1 MESGDWKDDEQRQMI
16 VNKIMDIFKK
26 HLPFSAY
33 ERLQEL
39 IKIAERVEEE
49 VYTAATSQSEYS
61 RKICLNMLIV
71 DTRLQHSLEPLDSTD
86 QTDDL
91 NGEDWQEEVYRKIK
105 AMKEL
110 YLLES
115 STGNPQGE
123 DWQEEVY
130 QKIKAMK
137 DLYLLDLNAVHQ
149 KVISKLQQHV
159 SLQLPE
165 NERVEKLK
173 ALKYMLERYMQ
184 FHVSLQRPEN
194 ERLEKLKALKYMLE
208 RYMQFVQISKHGIR
222 ANHKDKLGTYESQ
235 IIIILSADRRLQ
247 AATTPQQQ
255 TQALPS
261 PRTQYLQQSEP
272 THSLTLVQSGGPNI
286 AATLSGGSNAQ
297 QNMMNSIQPI

>member
-61 RKICLNMLIV
+61 RKICLNMLIL

-91 NGEDWQEEVYRKIK
+91 KGEDWQEEVYRKLK

-149 KVISKLQQHV
+149 KVITKLQQHV

-165 NERVEKLK
+165 NERV
-173 ALKYMLERYMQ
+173 
-184 FHVSLQRPEN
+184 
-194 ERLEKLKALKYMLE
+194 EKLKALKYMLE

-235 IIIILSADRRLQ
+235 IIIILSADRRLR
-247 AATTPQQQ
+247 AATPQQQ

-286 AATLSGGSNAQ
+286 AASLSGGSNAQ

>member
-39 IKIAERVEEE
+39 KKIAERVEEE
-49 VYTAATSQSEYS
+49 VYTNATSQSEYS
-61 RKICLNMLIV
+61 RKICLNMLIL

-91 NGEDWQEEVYRKIK
+91 KGEDWQEEVYRKIK
-105 AMKEL
+105 TMKEL
-110 YLLES
+110 YLLEL
-115 STGNPQGE
+115 STGNPHGE

-165 NERVEKLK
+165 NKRV
-173 ALKYMLERYMQ
+173 
-184 FHVSLQRPEN
+184 
-194 ERLEKLKALKYMLE
+194 EKLKALKYMLE

-235 IIIILSADRRLQ
+235 IIIILGADRRLR
-247 AATTPQQQ
+247 AATHQQQ

-272 THSLTLVQSGGPNI
+272 THSLTLIQSGGPNI

>member
-1 MESGDWKDDEQRQMI
+1 
-16 VNKIMDIFKK
+16 MDIFKK

-39 IKIAERVEEE
+39 KKIAERVEEE

-61 RKICLNMLIV
+61 RKICLNMLIL
-71 DTRLQHSLEPLDSTD
+71 DTRLQHSLEPLDSTN

-115 STGNPQGE
+115 STGNPHGE

-184 FHVSLQRPEN
+184 F
-194 ERLEKLKALKYMLE
+194 
-208 RYMQFVQISKHGIR
+208 VQISKRGIR

-235 IIIILSADRRLQ
+235 IIIILSADRRLR
-247 AATTPQQQ
+247 AATPQQQ
-255 TQALPS
+255 TRALPLPS
-261 PRTQYLQQSEP
+261 TQYLQQSEP

>member
-39 IKIAERVEEE
+39 KKIAERVEEE
-49 VYTAATSQSEYS
+49 VYTAATTQSEYS
-61 RKICLNMLIV
+61 RKICLNMLIL

-91 NGEDWQEEVYRKIK
+91 KGEDWQEEVYRKIK

-115 STGNPQGE
+115 STGNPHGE

-184 FHVSLQRPEN
+184 F
-194 ERLEKLKALKYMLE
+194 
-208 RYMQFVQISKHGIR
+208 VQISKHGIR

-235 IIIILSADRRLQ
+235 IIIILSADRRLR
-247 AATTPQQQ
+247 AATPQQ
-255 TQALPS
+255 
-261 PRTQYLQQSEP
+261 QYLQQSEP

>member
-16 VNKIMDIFKK
+16 VNKIMDILKK
-26 HLPFSAY
+26 HLPFPAY

-39 IKIAERVEEE
+39 KKIAERVEEE

-61 RKICLNMLIV
+61 RKICLNMLIL

-91 NGEDWQEEVYRKIK
+91 KGEDWQEEVYRKIK

-115 STGNPQGE
+115 STGNPHGE

-184 FHVSLQRPEN
+184 F
-194 ERLEKLKALKYMLE
+194 
-208 RYMQFVQISKHGIR
+208 VQISKRGIR

-235 IIIILSADRRLQ
+235 IIIILSADRRLR
-247 AATTPQQQ
+247 ATHQQQ
-255 TQALPS
+255 THALPS